1 MTERRRPLHLAVALG
16 VSAGVYAVSLAAVT
30 SLQADQEAATAAE
43 RAPALDALASLRVAN
58 DRLGSRVASAGS
70 LYEAASDGYRRVT
83 AGLDALDG
91 RLDTLATSVAGIE
104 GAAVALP
111 ARVPLPS
118 VSRARTVSAPVV
130 HATTSA
136 SGG

>member
-1 MTERRRPLHLAVALG
+1 MTERRRPLHLAVTFG
-16 VSAGVYAVSLAAVT
+16 VSAVVYAVSLAAVT
-30 SLQADQEAATAAE
+30 SLQADQDAATAAE
-43 RAPALDALASLRVAN
+43 RAPALDALASLQVAN